1 MHEDLTRAPSVK
13 LTRDRTFGYV
23 MAGAF
28 ALIACSPLLHRPAG
42 ALHAWA
48 LVISA
53 AFAVTAALR
62 PGALK
67 PLNILWTRF
76 GILLHRI
83 VSPLV
88 LVVIFFAV
96 VTPVGM
102 LIQLFG
108 KDPLRLRPSP
118 SARSYWIERKPGSSP
133 QSMQHQF

>member
-23 MAGAF
+23 IAGAF
-28 ALIACSPLLHRPAG
+28 AFIACSPLLHRPAG

-53 AFAVTAALR
+53 AFALTAALR
-62 PGALK
+62 PSALN
-67 PLNILWTRF
+67 PLNVLWTRF
-76 GILLHRI
+76 GVLLHWI

-88 LVVIFFAV
+88 LAIIFFAV
-96 VTPVGM
+96 VAPVGM
-102 LIQLFG
+102 AIRLFG

-118 SARSYWIERKPGSSP
+118 LARSYWIERKPGPPP